1 MTVLENE
8 STEETDMNA
17 NAIHNSYGFTA
28 KAAAALLAFAIGA
41 APGALAGA
49 GSRSSV
55 PVPGAIISHLEL
67 MGGPAARMRLAKKNG
82 KRLLYIENGS
92 AQVVRVVDVTMPE
105 QPDSIEQ
112 SGATQGVPRLSAAVL
127 AANSPDIL
135 ALLNSIGAKN
145 PQQAHTFTGS
155 ARFLAD
161 ARNRLI
167 FVVDGD
173 GLWIVKARQS
183 VGEYAAPYD
192 TSEYGTIY
200 GG

>member
-1 MTVLENE
+1 MRVLENE
-8 STEETDMNA
+8 STEETDMNVS
-17 NAIHNSYGFTA
+17 AIHNSYGFTA
-28 KAAAALLAFAIGA
+28 KAVAALLAFAIGA
-41 APGALAGA
+41 APGALAA
-49 GSRSSV
+49 ADSKSSV
-55 PVPGAIISHLEL
+55 PVPGAIISHLGL
-67 MGGPAARMRLAKKNG
+67 AGGPATRMRLAKRNG
-82 KRLLYIENGS
+82 KRLLFIEDGS

-105 QPDSIEQ
+105 QPHSIEQ
-112 SGATQGVPRLSAAVL
+112 SGGTQHVPRLSAAGL

-135 ALLNSIGAKN
+135 ALLHSIGAKN
-145 PQQAHTFTGS
+145 PQQAHNFAGP

-161 ARNRLI
+161 ARHGLI

-192 TSEYGTIY
+192 NSAYGTIY